1 LYGRAKLTVI
11 AAITDVEDTMSE
23 QQLRAD
29 LQQLKALVDALPSD
43 DSQRQKLAALVE
55 EMERHIDQR
64 GDVQAK
70 ISLQQHL
77 EAAVSR
83 FESSHPTAAAIINN
97 VLVTLGNIGV

>member
-1 LYGRAKLTVI
+1 
-11 AAITDVEDTMSE
+11 MSE

-29 LQQLKALVDALPSD
+29 LQQLKVLVEALPPG
-43 DSQRQKLAALVE
+43 DSQRQKLSALVQD
-55 EMERHIDQR
+55 MERHLEQL
-64 GDVQAK
+64 GDASSAM
-70 ISLQQHL
+70 SLQQQL

>member
-1 LYGRAKLTVI
+1 
-11 AAITDVEDTMSE
+11 MSE

-29 LQQLKALVDALPSD
+29 LQQLKALVDTLPPG
-43 DSQRQKLAALVE
+43 DSQRQKLSQLAQD
-55 EMERHIDQR
+55 MERHLEQH
-64 GDVQAK
+64 GDASSAM
-70 ISLQQHL
+70 SLQQQL

>member
-1 LYGRAKLTVI
+1 
-11 AAITDVEDTMSE
+11 MSE

-29 LQQLKALVDALPSD
+29 LQQLKALVDALPPG
-43 DSQRQKLAALVE
+43 DSQRQKLSTLVQ
-55 EMERHIDQR
+55 EMERHLDQY
-64 GDVQAK
+64 GDAQAPLG
-70 ISLQQHL
+70 LQQQL